1 MVHKIKQG
9 CINCESIEEVTV
21 GSVAENQNLCDVCFQ
36 EKEAD
41 ANRKLLNSLL
51 DNGFTAECEDETCHF
66 VEVTVTDAVVEVFKK
81 LGKEDV
87 LNVNKTVNDDGVEVI
102 DLCTV
107 AWDYADWFTGDEF
120 VVKDYA

>member
-21 GSVAENQNLCDVCFQ
+21 GSAAENQNLCDACFQ

-41 ANRKLLNSLL
+41 ADRKLLNSLL
-51 DNGFTAECEDETCHF
+51 ASGFVADCEDEVCHF
-66 VEVTVTDAVVEVFKK
+66 VEVKVTDKVNDVFKT

-87 LNVNKTVNDDGVEVI
+87 LNVNKTTNEDGLEVI

-120 VVKDYA
+120 VSKDCA